1 MTTPTSPPPHF
12 LRALVAA
19 DQARGAYGGRVV
31 TRFPPEPNGYLHI
44 GHAKSIC
51 LNFGLAAEFGGV
63 CHLRYDDT
71 NPSTESVEYAN
82 AILEYVKWLG
92 FDPGDKVFYASDYF
106 GKIYDFAVHLV
117 NKGKAYVCDLSDEQI
132 REHRGSTSEPGRDSP
147 YRERSVQ
154 ENLVL
159 LEGMRNGEFAE
170 GSRVLRAKIDMAN
183 PNFKMRD
190 PLLYRIRFAH
200 HYRTGETWRIYPFY
214 DFAHCLSDAIEGI
227 THSICTLE
235 FENNRELYD
244 WILRECDIPDPPHQ
258 YEFARLNLTWTVMSK
273 RRFLRLV
280 NEGHVSGW
288 DDPRMPTLA
297 GLRRRGV
304 PPEALRALADRVGVA
319 KANSVVEVEL
329 FENLLRDDLN
339 RRAPRG
345 MAVLQPLRVTL
356 SNWPTGRVETLHVP
370 LVQGEPATRPLALS
384 GSLYLDRDDFAETP
398 PKGWHRLAPGTEVRL
413 RHACVIRCDEVVKN
427 AAGEVVELRC
437 TADLDTLGGRTP
449 EGRKV
454 KGVVHWVDTAT
465 AVPVEARL
473 YDRLVSVEKPSADD
487 FLSELN
493 PTSLKVVTAWVE
505 PAIVAPGA
513 SAHWQFE
520 RTGYFYRDPADA
532 AAGKTAFNR
541 TVTLREG
548 WSATAEAPAAETAER
563 TAVVAEQPG
572 APKALDSAVAARRDA
587 LVARWGLTDSL
598 ARPLAGD
605 PETAA
610 LFEASAAGGNALAIA
625 SFIVNVVVG
634 ELRAGGP
641 RDGGPRDGGPRDGGR
656 SAATLDGGALGRLV
670 GLVEGGTLGAAQ
682 ARRVLTVLLAEGG
695 DPAAIVAREGLA
707 RVDDP
712 AQVEAWVQA
721 TLAAY
726 PNEVARYQA
735 GQTTLL
741 GFFVGKVLKLSGG
754 RADAP
759 LAQSLVARLLA

>member
-1 MTTPTSPPPHF
+1 MSTPAPTSPPPHF

-82 AILEYVKWLG
+82 AILEYVGWLG
-92 FDPGDKVFYASDYF
+92 FDPKDKVFYASDYF
-106 GKIYDFAVHLV
+106 GQIYDFAVHLV
-117 NKGKAYVCDLSDEQI
+117 KKGKAYVCDLSDEQI
-132 REHRGSTSEPGRDSP
+132 REYRGSITEPGRDSP
-147 YRERSVQ
+147 YRERSV
-154 ENLVL
+154 EDNLRL
-159 LEGMRNGEFAE
+159 LEGMKNGEFAE
-170 GSRVLRAKIDMAN
+170 GSRVLRARIDMAN

-200 HYRTGETWRIYPFY
+200 HYRTGDAWRIYPFY

-244 WILRECDIPDPPHQ
+244 WILRECDIADPPHQ

-280 NEGHVSGW
+280 NDGHVSGW

-304 PPEALRALADRVGVA
+304 PPEALRALAERVGVA

-356 SNWPTGRVETLHVP
+356 TNWPAGRIEKLEAP
-370 LVQGEPATRPLALS
+370 LFPGASSSRSLALG
-384 GSLYLDRDDFAETP
+384 GSLTMERDDFAEIP
-398 PKGWHRLAPGTEVRL
+398 PKGWHRLAPGAEVRL
-413 RHACVIRCDEVVKN
+413 RHACVIRCDEVVKD

-437 TADLDTLGGRTP
+437 TADLDTLRGRAP

-454 KGVVHWVDTAT
+454 KGVVHWVDAAT
-465 AVPVEARL
+465 AVPVEVRL
-473 YDRLVSVEKPSADD
+473 YDRLVAVEKPSADD

-493 PTSLKVVTAWVE
+493 PDSLKVVTAWVE
-505 PAIVAPGA
+505 PAIVEPGA

-520 RTGYFYRDPADA
+520 RTGYFFRDPVDA
-532 AAGKTAFNR
+532 AAGKTVFNR

-548 WSATAEAPAAETAER
+548 WSAAAAAPEAEPETRGTPE
-563 TAVVAEQPG
+563 VPG

-587 LVARWGLTDSL
+587 LVERWGLTDSL

-605 PETAA
+605 PDTAL
-610 LFEASAAGGNALAIA
+610 LFEASARDGNVLAIA
-625 SFIVNVVVG
+625 TFIVNVVVG
-634 ELRAGGP
+634 ELRTAGRAP
-641 RDGGPRDGGPRDGGR
+641 A
-656 SAATLDGGALGRLV
+656 SLDGGALGRLV

-682 ARRVLTVLLAEGG
+682 ARRVLAVLLAEGG
-695 DPAAIVAREGLA
+695 DPAAIVVREGLA
-707 RVDDP
+707 RVDDVS
-712 AQVEAWVQA
+712 QVEAWVRTA
-721 TLAAY
+721 IAAH

-759 LAQSLVARLLA
+759 LAQRLVANLLG